1 MKYSADILTVAHD
14 NSTRFE
20 VNTNHLMQRGGR
32 ARSALR
38 VHEALT
44 ARPILPLAAVLE
56 QTGLSYPT
64 IASAADTLTDLEIA
78 GSFRSRRRRFF
89 VYERYLAILSEG
101 IET

>member
-1 MKYSADILTVAHD
+1 
-14 NSTRFE
+14 
-20 VNTNHLMQRGGR
+20 MQRGSR